1 MFNEYLGKFIH
12 LNSTVCIKSYNVD
25 LIEKTITNS
34 LINEG
39 FIRIPQPPF
48 PSNPGHIA
56 WISTDLSI
64 RMNPYIWVFGL
75 YPSPINQE
83 WTIIKTSVP
92 ESFYATRKGNSY
104 PRLSDWAMEIGSDA
118 FLYHVREEEY
128 HILLEAAEYG
138 EIVVS
143 GFIDNFIDNKIM
155 FYNEPVI
162 ENYQGKF
169 FLLLDVPE
177 EFKMVAEE
185 ITVNGKL
192 IQKWNMT
199 YVEQVDRNLFRL
211 LCDCEDFWFSHNL
224 LCDSYVKSE
233 EFNNFGVKL
242 LYFQVGAFELNTDS
256 GEIWKAFDF
265 SVWRQSADYTRVNLP
280 LS

>member
-12 LNSTVCIKSYNVD
+12 LNSTACIKSHNVD
-25 LIEKTITNS
+25 LIEQTITNS

-39 FIRIPQPPF
+39 FVKISQPPF
-48 PSNPGHIA
+48 PSHPGHIA

-64 RMNPYIWVFGL
+64 KMNPYIWVFGL
-75 YPSPINQE
+75 YPSPVNRE
-83 WTIIKTSVP
+83 WTIIKASVP
-92 ESFYATRKGNSY
+92 ESFYASRKGNSY

-118 FLYHVREEEY
+118 FLYHLNEEKY
-128 HILLEAAEYG
+128 YILLEAAEYG

-143 GFIDNFIDNKIM
+143 GFIDNFVNNKMI
-155 FYNEPVI
+155 FCNEPVN
-162 ENYQGKF
+162 ENSQEKF
-169 FLLLDVPE
+169 FLLLDVPK
-177 EFKMVAEE
+177 EFQMVDKD
-185 ITVNGKL
+185 ITVNEKHKQ
-192 IQKWNMT
+192 ICSIKYT
-199 YVEQVDRNLFRL
+199 RKVDQNLCHL

-224 LCDSYVKSE
+224 LYDSYVKSE
-233 EFNNFGVKL
+233 ELSEFGVRL

-265 SVWRQSADYTRVNLP
+265 SSSRAWADLERVNLP

>member
-12 LNSTVCIKSYNVD
+12 FNSTVCIRSHNVD
-25 LIEKTITNS
+25 LIEQTITNS

-39 FIRIPQPPF
+39 FVSISQPPF

-83 WTIIKTSVP
+83 WTIIKASVP
-92 ESFYATRKGNSY
+92 ESFYASRKGNSY
-104 PRLSDWAMEIGSDA
+104 PRLSDWAREISSDA

-128 HILLEAAEYG
+128 HLLIEAAEYG
-138 EIVVS
+138 EIMVS
-143 GFIDNFIDNKIM
+143 GYIDNFVDNKIM
-155 FYNEPVI
+155 FCNEPVI
-162 ENYQGKF
+162 ENFQGKF

-177 EFKMVAEE
+177 DFQIVAEE

-199 YVEQVDRNLFRL
+199 YVKEIDRNLFRL
-211 LCDCEDFWFSHNL
+211 FCDCEDYWFSSNL
-224 LCDSYVKSE
+224 LYDSYVKSE
-233 EFNNFGVKL
+233 EFSKFGVRL
-242 LYFQVGAFELNTDS
+242 LYFQVEAFELNTDS
-256 GEIWKAFDF
+256 GEIWRAFDF
-265 SVWRQSADYTRVNLP
+265 SSSRAWADLERVNLP